1 MLKRLRWQ
9 LTSLYLL
16 VALGLIA
23 LVGFGSYTLIR
34 TYFQTTTDQ
43 AIQYKMAT
51 LFQSYSLPIPEE
63 LAQVQQS
70 WLGDQGKTQNV
81 ATLPPVVAAVAE
93 TPMPL
98 PTSSAQQRE
107 ATRVVKAQNVNSGS
121 NEAEESEEEND
132 HGVVSSQVGQTVKT
146 TPAVTAPT
154 SQQALSDIEEHESSP
169 DDAYD
174 ARLAPIFVLPVNAQ
188 GNLIA
193 NSQAPNPAPIA
204 VDNQAASA
212 ALKNGT
218 DWRTITMSDGTR
230 VRLLSYR
237 TSSSSG
243 PVVLQVGRL
252 LGDQDRLLNQYLTG
266 LLMMAGAASILLGL
280 GSWWLSGRSLGPAQ
294 RAWDQQH
301 AFIANASHELRT
313 PLTLIQATTEIGLRA
328 RPEEEQAGV
337 LQDILDETG
346 YMNQLVDDLL
356 LLSRLDTRR
365 LQLKRQVINL
375 AELLQDVHN
384 LAEKIAQPRQ
394 IAVQLGSTAGSIWGD
409 PVRMRQVL
417 LILIDNAIRF
427 SPPGSAI
434 RLETQAQGKYWN
446 ILVIDHGRGIP
457 AKDLPHLFE
466 RFYQVQQ
473 SGDDMSRNSGLGL
486 SIAKG
491 LVEAQGGTI
500 RLESQ
505 PDQGTR
511 ATLIL
516 PSA

>member
-1 MLKRLRWQ
+1 
-9 LTSLYLL
+9 
-16 VALGLIA
+16 
-23 LVGFGSYTLIR
+23 
-34 TYFQTTTDQ
+34 
-43 AIQYKMAT
+43 
-51 LFQSYSLPIPEE
+51 
-63 LAQVQQS
+63 
-70 WLGDQGKTQNV
+70 
-81 ATLPPVVAAVAE
+81 
-93 TPMPL
+93 
-98 PTSSAQQRE
+98 
-107 ATRVVKAQNVNSGS
+107 
-121 NEAEESEEEND
+121 
-132 HGVVSSQVGQTVKT
+132 
-146 TPAVTAPT
+146 
-154 SQQALSDIEEHESSP
+154 
-169 DDAYD
+169 
-174 ARLAPIFVLPVNAQ
+174 
-188 GNLIA
+188 
-193 NSQAPNPAPIA
+193 
-204 VDNQAASA
+204 
-212 ALKNGT
+212 
-218 DWRTITMSDGTR
+218 
-230 VRLLSYR
+230 
-237 TSSSSG
+237 
-243 PVVLQVGRL
+243 
-252 LGDQDRLLNQYLTG
+252 
-266 LLMMAGAASILLGL
+266 L

-328 RPEEEQAGV
+328 RPEEEQAEV

-375 AELLQDVHN
+375 AELLQDVYN

-394 IAVQLGSTAGSIWGD
+394 VAVQLGSTAGSIWGD